1 MRASSPPREPN
12 SLTGRLMQRLGRALM
27 ARRSVTHEVVFSLV
41 AVAVATAL
49 RFLLDDTLP
58 PGFPFLTYFPA
69 VMLTLVFSSQ
79 RSGIAVGVA
88 CGLLA
93 WYFFIPGSS
102 SPIGT
107 ILALALYTLIIAT
120 DILFITAATRAL
132 EMRTEAEERAKVLAH
147 SRSLMFSELQHRI
160 SNNLSTV
167 AALLRLQSQ
176 QLADETAR
184 QALIASQ
191 TRIRSISL
199 LQRRLHSPDRQM
211 LDAADYLREVAGDV
225 VEVAG
230 TGQVALSFQMD
241 SLPLPPDAAVPL
253 GLIASELIMNAIEH
267 GATVSGGTPVRIAL
281 SVRGV
286 TEQGRTA
293 AILEIADE
301 GRGLPA
307 GFDLAASDSLGLIV
321 ARQFAT
327 ALNGELRLERRA
339 QGGTVA
345 RLDFAIDAP
354 QEDAGDLALFGD
366 EPPPA
371 PGTMLAGQAART

>member
-1 MRASSPPREPN
+1 MRATSPRHDRD
-12 SLTGRLMQRLGRALM
+12 SLTGRLLHSLGRALM
-27 ARRSVTHEVVFSLV
+27 AKRSVTHEIVFSLL
-41 AVAVATAL
+41 AVTVATAV

-79 RSGIAVGVA
+79 RSGVAVGLI

-93 WYFFIPGSS
+93 WLLFIPANGST
-102 SPIGT
+102 IGT
-107 ILALALYTLIIAT
+107 VLALALYTLIIAT
-120 DILFITAATRAL
+120 DIVFITAATRAL
-132 EMRTEAEERAKVLAH
+132 EMRTEAEERAKDLAH

-167 AALLRLQSQ
+167 AALLRLQGQ
-176 QLADETAR
+176 QLSDDTAR

-225 VEVAG
+225 VEVTG

-267 GATVSGGTPVRIAL
+267 GGTDSDGIPIRIAL
-281 SVRGV
+281 SVRGE
-286 TEQGRTA
+286 TAQGRTA
-293 AILEIADE
+293 AVLEITDQ
-301 GRGLPA
+301 GPGLPA
-307 GFDLAASDSLGLIV
+307 GFDLAASESLGLNV

-327 ALNGELRLERRA
+327 ALNGELRLERRV

-345 RLDFAIDAP
+345 RLDFAIDP
-354 QEDAGDLALFGD
+354 PDADAS
-366 EPPPA
+366 PPA
-371 PGTMLAGQAART
+371 PSGAHGAPASDGLMARQPVRS

>member
-1 MRASSPPREPN
+1 MGS
-12 SLTGRLMQRLGRALM
+12 LGRALM
-27 ARRSVTHEVVFSLV
+27 ARRSVTYEIVFSV
-41 AVAVATAL
+41 VVVTVATAL

-79 RSGIAVGVA
+79 RSGIVVGLI

-93 WYFFIPGSS
+93 WYFFIPGDGSA
-102 SPIGT
+102 IGT
-107 ILALALYTLIIAT
+107 ALALALYALIIST

-132 EMRTEAEERAKVLAH
+132 EMRTEAEERAKTLAH

-176 QLADETAR
+176 KLSDETAR

-211 LDAADYLREVAGDV
+211 LDAAEYLREVAGDV
-225 VEVAG
+225 VEVAS
-230 TGQVALSFQMD
+230 TGRVALSFQMD

-267 GATVSGGTPVRIAL
+267 GATGSDGIPIRIAL
-281 SVRGV
+281 SVRGE
-286 TEQGRTA
+286 TAEGRRA
-293 AILEIADE
+293 AVLEIADQ
-301 GRGLPA
+301 GPGLPQ
-307 GFDLAASDSLGLIV
+307 GFDLAASDSLGLNV

-327 ALNGELRLERRA
+327 ALNGELRLERRTK
-339 QGGTVA
+339 GGTVA
-345 RLDFAIDAP
+345 RLDFAIDLP
-354 QEDAGDLALFGD
+354 DQDAENPTTPEA
-366 EPPPA
+366 EVPPA
-371 PGTMLAGQAART
+371 SAVLVAGRPART

>member
-1 MRASSPPREPN
+1 MRASSPRHDRA
-12 SLTGRLMQRLGRALM
+12 SLRARLIDSLGRQLLAK
-27 ARRSVTHEVVFSLV
+27 RSPAHEIAFSVIAVV
-41 AVAVATAL
+41 VATVL
-49 RFLLDDTLP
+49 RFLLNDTLP

-69 VMLTLVFSSQ
+69 VMLTLVFSSR
-79 RSGIAVGVA
+79 RSGIAVGVI

-93 WYFFIPGSS
+93 WYFFVPWTLGSILAMGLYALI
-102 SPIGT
+102 IGT
-107 ILALALYTLIIAT
+107 
-120 DILFITAATRAL
+120 DVLFLTAAARAL

-176 QLADETAR
+176 QLSDDTAR

-211 LDAADYLREVAGDV
+211 LDAAEYLREVAGDV
-225 VEVAG
+225 VEVAS
-230 TGQVALSFQMD
+230 TGEVALSFQMD

-267 GATVSGGTPVRIAL
+267 GATDGGGIPIRIAL
-281 SVRGV
+281 SVRDSMPD
-286 TEQGRTA
+286 GRIPA
-293 AILEIADE
+293 VLEIADQ
-301 GRGLPA
+301 GPGLPH
-307 GFDLAASDSLGLIV
+307 GFDLATSDSLGLIV

-327 ALNGELRLERRA
+327 ALNGELRLERRP

-345 RLDFAIDAP
+345 RLDFMIDPPADDTP
-354 QEDAGDLALFGD
+354 DMPAAVTEH
-366 EPPPA
+366 PPA
-371 PGTMLAGQAART
+371 PKVLVMGHPVRT